1 MIEIYQHFVVDTLV
15 VDIGYK
21 HMHGSVCISTTD
33 NNFNVNVYDPKGKL
47 INQASYPITRELTVD
62 EVAFVD
68 ACMSNVADIPREIVE
83 EFVREYYNHDKFCE
97 EYGHEYYTPLAD
109 AKGMWE
115 DAKSYFSKESK

>member
-1 MIEIYQHFVVDTLV
+1 MIEIYQHFAMDTLV
-15 VDIGYK
+15 VDIGHKQMY
-21 HMHGSVCISTTD
+21 GSVCISTTD
-33 NNFNVNVYDPKGKL
+33 NDFTVNIYDQGGVL
-47 INQASYPITRELTVD
+47 IKQFVHAITRKLTAD

-115 DAKSYFSKESK
+115 DAKSYFTKESK

>member
-1 MIEIYQHFVVDTLV
+1 MIEIYQHFAMDTLV
-15 VDIGYK
+15 VDIGHKQMY
-21 HMHGSVCISTTD
+21 GSVCISTTD
-33 NNFNVNVYDPKGKL
+33 NDFTVNVYDLAGKL
-47 INQASYPITRELTVD
+47 INQASYPVLRKLTAD